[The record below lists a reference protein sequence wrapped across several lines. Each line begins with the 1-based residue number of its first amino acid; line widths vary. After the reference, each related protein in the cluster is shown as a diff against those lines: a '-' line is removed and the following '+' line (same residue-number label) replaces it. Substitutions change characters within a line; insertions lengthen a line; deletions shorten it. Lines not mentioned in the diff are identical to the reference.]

1 MPRGGKR
8 EGAGRKA
15 QGVTRKVSLT
25 LDPEEWAQIEA
36 SGLTVAAFLKQHMGG
51 QPSEA
56 DRQPVGYLRRHVE
69 ERWHIY
75 LNNSETEHA
84 PEAVESAK
92 AAMFRIMFPAGA
104 DAAHVRTK
112 EQYECPFTGKRFGSM
127 DALVKAAI
135 PHLISAHEHDIQRRR
150 EKAERETAI
159 SESERH
165 RQQLIAE
172 GKFPKLGR

>member
-25 LDPEEWAQIEA
+25 LAPEEWAQIEA
-36 SGLTVAAFLKQHMGG
+36 SGLTVAAFLKQLMG
-51 QPSEA
+51 QPPEA
-56 DRQPVGYLRRHVE
+56 DREPVGYLRRHVE
-69 ERWHIY
+69 ERWRIY
-75 LNNSETEHA
+75 LDMSETEYA
-84 PEAVESAK
+84 PEAVENAK

-135 PHLISAHEHDIQRRR
+135 PYLISAHEHDIQRRR
-150 EKAERETAI
+150 EKAEREAAVA
-159 SESERH
+159 ESERH